1 MLRRFFLLA
10 ALGMLAACANPDDLD
25 QPAVD
30 LGNFR
35 LGHNIVVAPKFEKG
49 PLSREK
55 PKEEWVEAVTARIA
69 ERFDRYEGDKLYH
82 FGVSLEGYVLAQP
95 GIPVVASPKS
105 ALVIRITVWDDAA
118 NKKLN
123 EKAHQIVVFE
133 QLSGEQV
140 IGSGLTQSAEEQLEN
155 LSKNAAKM
163 IELWLVRQ
171 NASEGWFNDAP
182 EDALEDEPEG

>member
-1 MLRRFFLLA
+1 MLRRFFVFA
-10 ALGMLAACANPDDLD
+10 VMGGVLGLVAGCTNPDDLD

-30 LGNFR
+30 LGDFR
-35 LGHNIVVAPKFEKG
+35 LGHNIVIAPKLEKG

-55 PKEEWVEAVTARIA
+55 SDAAWTEAVTARIA
-69 ERFDRYEGDKLYH
+69 ERFGRYDGDRLYH

-95 GIPVVASPKS
+95 GIPIVASPKS
-105 ALVIRITVWDDAA
+105 ALILRITVWDNAA
-118 NKKLN
+118 NAKLN

-140 IGSGLTQSAEEQLEN
+140 IGSGLTQSADQQLEN

-171 NASEGWFNDAP
+171 RAEEGWFGA
-182 EDALEDEPEG
+182 EAEG

>member
-1 MLRRFFLLA
+1 MRRRFFIFAAFGLLA
-10 ALGMLAACANPDDLD
+10 ACTNPDDLD
-25 QPAVD
+25 EPAVD

-35 LGHNIVVAPKFEKG
+35 LGHNIVVAPNFEKG

-55 PKEEWVEAVTARIA
+55 SDAEWIEALTARIQ
-69 ERFDRYEGDKLYH
+69 ERFGRYQGEKLYH
-82 FGVSLEGYVLAQP
+82 FGVSLEGYVLAKP

-105 ALVIRITVWDDAA
+105 ALILRITVWDDAA

-133 QLSGEQV
+133 QLSGGQV
-140 IGSGLTQSAEEQLEN
+140 IGSGLTQSADQQLEN
-155 LSKNAAKM
+155 LTKNAAKM

-171 NASEGWFNDAP
+171 TAGEGWFD
-182 EDALEDEPEG
+182 DRPEG

>member
-1 MLRRFFLLA
+1 MLRRFFVFA
-10 ALGMLAACANPDDLD
+10 VFGSFLGLVAGCTNPNDLD

-30 LGNFR
+30 LGDFR
-35 LGHNIVVAPKFEKG
+35 LGHNIVIAPKMEKG

-55 PKEEWVEAVTARIA
+55 SKEEWTAAVQARIA
-69 ERFDRYEGDKLYH
+69 ERFDRYEGEKLYH

-95 GIPVVASPKS
+95 GIPIVASPKS
-105 ALVIRITVWDDAA
+105 ALIMRITVWDNAA

-123 EKAHQIVVFE
+123 EKAHQIIVFE

-140 IGSGLTQSAEEQLEN
+140 IGSGLTQSADQQLEN

-171 NASEGWFNDAP
+171 KAEEGWFATEAD
-182 EDALEDEPEG
+182 G

>member
-1 MLRRFFLLA
+1 MLRRFFMFA
-10 ALGMLAACANPDDLD
+10 ALGALAACTNPNDLD
-25 QPAVD
+25 EPAVD

-35 LGHNIVVAPKFEKG
+35 LGHNIVVTPNFEKG

-55 PKEEWVEAVTARIA
+55 SDEAWIAAVTARIA
-69 ERFDRYEGDKLYH
+69 ERFERYEGEKLYH

-95 GIPVVASPKS
+95 GIPIVGSPKS
-105 ALVIRITVWDDAA
+105 ALILRITVWDDAA

-133 QLSGEQV
+133 QLSGGQV
-140 IGSGLTQSAEEQLEN
+140 IGSGLTQSADEQLEN

-171 NASEGWFNDAP
+171 NAGEGWFADT
-182 EDALEDEPEG
+182 PEG